1 MAPGGSVR
9 RSMRDERV
17 AVPASWL
24 LTLVALVVA
33 VESLVEL
40 DLVVGLYAGSV
51 AAVALLPV
59 VDARDAT
66 AVAPW
71 EALAVA
77 ALPVLGWALD
87 VGVLQSRPAVH
98 LAAAGFAILMAT
110 ELQIYTPVRMSDG
123 FATVFVVIAT
133 LANAGVWAVLQWFSD
148 FLFGT
153 RFLGSH
159 DAVMWGFVAAGG
171 AGIVGGLLFTG
182 YFRHLMDGGYLEH
195 RRAER
200 RSP

>member
-1 MAPGGSVR
+1 
-9 RSMRDERV
+9 MRDERV

-51 AAVALLPV
+51 AAVAVLPV
-59 VDARDAT
+59 VDARLVS

-77 ALPVLGWALD
+77 ALPVIGWALD
-87 VGVLQSRPAVH
+87 VGVLQSRPAIH
-98 LAAAGFAILMAT
+98 LAVAGFAILMAT
-110 ELQIYTPVRMSDG
+110 ELQIYTTVRMSDG
-123 FATVFVVIAT
+123 FATAFVVIAT
-133 LANAGVWAVLQWFSD
+133 LANAGVWAVLQWFAD
-148 FLFGT
+148 FLFAT

-159 DAVMWGFVAAGG
+159 DDVMWGFVAAGVAG
-171 AGIVGGLLFTG
+171 AVGGLLFTA
-182 YFRHLMDGGYLEH
+182 YFRYLMDVGY
-195 RRAER
+195 RER
-200 RSP
+200 RRDGRRST